1 MVRSAIVQTDG
12 KNSAHRHLMPALLCA
27 CFSAPQAY
35 AQPAMLKS
43 GTPTCTVSEVADKPT
58 AVVEL
63 SCNLKALDGIS
74 TDYSGSA
81 NTRTGGFPPGKH
93 IFMWSVVAVGTGKMP
108 LLDGTFTAEPGR
120 QGPPVLVGGT
130 DGSVRLEPVTGI
142 DQPGGPAE
150 ITTLTL
156 KLAATKA

>member
-1 MVRSAIVQTDG
+1 MVRSAIDQTDA
-12 KNSAHRHLMPALLCA
+12 KNSAYRLLMPALLCA
-27 CFSAPQAY
+27 CASGPQAY
-35 AQPAMLKS
+35 AQPALIKS
-43 GTPTCTVSEVADKPT
+43 GTLTCTISDVADKPT

-63 SCNLKALDGIS
+63 SCNFKSLEDIS

-108 LLDGTFTAEPGR
+108 LLDGTFTAAPGR
-120 QGPPVLVGGT
+120 QGPPVLVGGP
-130 DGSVRLEPVTGI
+130 DGSVRLEPVSGI
-142 DQPGGPAE
+142 DQLGGPAE